1 MYRDIRVKRK
11 GTDLKRFYPQDIWI
25 DVLANVERDEYNQL
39 PCNRV
44 NKYNVGAGCEGCLYL
59 RERFSIP
66 GELQEGMSEAKK
78 VSESCLVSEAEARL
92 KKRESKSIRAVEDS
106 KLGIYAEEDEKHG
119 FGFVFLQI

>member
-1 MYRDIRVKRK
+1 MYREIRVKRK

-25 DVLANVERDEYNQL
+25 DVLAKVDRDEYKQL
-39 PCNRV
+39 PCKRTNR
-44 NKYNVGAGCEGCLYL
+44 YNVGTGCEGCLYL

-66 GELQEGMSEAKK
+66 GELQEGIAPVKK

-92 KKRESKSIRAVEDS
+92 KKRKSKSIRAVEDG

-119 FGFVFLQI
+119 FGFVLLQI